1 MCKSQCHQAIC
12 FFLINEQLLLFWDL
26 QVKTGSNA
34 YKILIKTY
42 INEQIWQ
49 TSLLTISSNI
59 LISYLELTPEEI
71 SALIDMTM
79 TFD

>member
-1 MCKSQCHQAIC
+1 MSSGNL
-12 FFLINEQLLLFWDL
+12 FFLIHEQLLLFWDL

-34 YKILIKTY
+34 YKILIEPY
-42 INEQIWQ
+42 VNEQIWQ

>member
-1 MCKSQCHQAIC
+1 MSSGNL
-12 FFLINEQLLLFWDL
+12 FFLIHEQLLLFWDL

-34 YKILIKTY
+34 YKILIKPY
-42 INEQIWQ
+42 VNEQIWQ

>member
-1 MCKSQCHQAIC
+1 MSSGNL
-12 FFLINEQLLLFWDL
+12 FFLIHEQLLLFWDL